1 MFNQNVF
8 KTSRLNVTSE
18 KTVTAKSLLTLSNT
32 NNITRTTKFMT
43 VKSYSYRNTVA
54 YLVWGRWAC
63 PQLQV
68 RTAVSYGNFDHI
80 MMALM
85 PYVNIKVTG
94 KKTNHVKFQVLIR
107 LARLFFISANLST
120 TGLTSSKSAELKN
133 CGGLIPISA
142 PS

>member
-1 MFNQNVF
+1 
-8 KTSRLNVTSE
+8 
-18 KTVTAKSLLTLSNT
+18 
-32 NNITRTTKFMT
+32 MT
-43 VKSYSYRNTVA
+43 IKSYSYRNTVA

-68 RTAVSYGNFDHI
+68 RTAVAYGNFDHI

-94 KKTNHVKFQVLIR
+94 KKTNHVKFQVLIT

-120 TGLTSSKSAELKN
+120 TGLHHPKVLNLKT
-133 CGGLIPISA
+133 GGGG
-142 PS
+142 